1 MKPLPNPSRSG
12 MDTRPSDNNS
22 LFSVSPRRF
31 ATQTTPRLLQRSQ
44 PKIQN
49 GAAARRQ
56 RAYSTEFCRFVRYSE
71 SSTHHRLQVL
81 QRLSNAYL
89 RQPEN
94 GKSVFAII
102 VLRNTT
108 RLQTRA
114 FVSGCLGGRLIWL
127 WRLCSQSA
135 RLGCERVWRLRG
147 LSCRVRRALFAPSR
161 Q

>member
-1 MKPLPNPSRSG
+1 MPDNFSPYLSDTN
-12 MDTRPSDNNS
+12 TRPSDNNS
-22 LFSVSPRRF
+22 LFSASPRRV
-31 ATQTTPRLLQRSQ
+31 ATQTAPRLLQRFQ
-44 PKIQN
+44 PETQN

-56 RAYSTEFCRFVRYSE
+56 RAYSTGFYGFVRYSE

-114 FVSGCLGGRLIWL
+114 FVSGCLCGRLIWL

-147 LSCRVRRALFAPSR
+147 LSCRVRRALFAPTH